1 MDYSASVM
9 ARAVEDADA
18 PLLNLNV
25 TGIDAGEN
33 RLAVAL
39 RIGHRSPLAAI
50 RSLER
55 YGFEVLDYDA
65 PQADDDMLRS
75 RYDELMHI
83 LSI

>member
-33 RLAVAL
+33 RLTVAL